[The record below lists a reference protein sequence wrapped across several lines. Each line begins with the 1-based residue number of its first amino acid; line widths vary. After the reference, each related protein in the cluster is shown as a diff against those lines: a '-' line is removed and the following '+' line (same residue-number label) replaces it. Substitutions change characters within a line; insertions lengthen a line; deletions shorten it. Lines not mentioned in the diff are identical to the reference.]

1 MEANLATLH
10 LDHARDLVATCTAWK
25 EAMPA
30 KLKTWHD
37 GIEKDLVCQLLFG
50 VEDHA
55 RAATSPNPEL
65 WKANVAFRCGASKK
79 HRAGV
84 FCHDMWNS
92 HAVQWPITS
101 EMLRA

>member
-1 MEANLATLH
+1 MEAEVEANLATLH

-55 RAATSPNPEL
+55 RAAKLAHVVSD
-65 WKANVAFRCGASKK
+65 CGAGAQHFIADRKS
-79 HRAGV
+79 V
-84 FCHDMWNS
+84 
-92 HAVQWPITS
+92 V
-101 EMLRA
+101 